1 MRIFLDFDVGMKNS
15 EAFAEELLN
24 VISMRRDIP
33 LGDSINVLELKLI
46 WEQISDDNFGS
57 RLRIFF
63 DMILFALFFFLSI

>member
-63 DMILFALFFFLSI
+63 DM